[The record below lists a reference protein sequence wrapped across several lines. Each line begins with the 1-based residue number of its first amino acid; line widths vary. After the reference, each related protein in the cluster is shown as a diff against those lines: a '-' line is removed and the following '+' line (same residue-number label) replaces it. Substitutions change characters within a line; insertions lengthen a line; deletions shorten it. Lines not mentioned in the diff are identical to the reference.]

1 MATIRKRG
9 ELQWEARIRR
19 KDWPVTCKTF
29 ERKADAEAW
38 ARDIE
43 GEMDRGVFVSRTEA
57 EGTTLAEALDRY
69 IDDYTP
75 KLAQEKR
82 ELACRF
88 LAGIRGKDIADFIKE
103 REKEGVG
110 ANTIRLDLAM
120 LSRIFEVA
128 ASDWGMH
135 LFQYAS
141 RPRKNVFRN
150 TKACF

>member
-19 KDWPVTCKTF
+19 KGWPVTCKTF

-69 IDDYTP
+69 IDDYIP

-82 ELACRF
+82 EKNRAQALKKRDLACRF
-88 LAGIRGKDIADFIKE
+88 LAGIRGKDIAD
-103 REKEGVG
+103 
-110 ANTIRLDLAM
+110 
-120 LSRIFEVA
+120 
-128 ASDWGMH
+128 
-135 LFQYAS
+135 
-141 RPRKNVFRN
+141 
-150 TKACF
+150 